1 MEQPNMEQPD
11 KAAGIPA
18 PMLSPEFFRD
28 MFPTYAWLRAHEPVH
43 RIEPIDTWFVSRYAD
58 AAAILADNDH
68 FSVENMPITK
78 AWHPD
83 VRMALST
90 LFLDDPDHARLRG
103 VLREFFLPASVQ
115 RREALVA
122 GIVSNALAQVKSS
135 GKAVID
141 IEKEYAYTIP
151 IDVLSA
157 IMGLPQED
165 FPLFHAWA
173 PQLAE
178 ALQPMQTEAQRE
190 QGGAVARAIRDYLL
204 QIIQGG
210 NLKPQGEE
218 TVLSLLRD
226 AVQRGVMSERE
237 LLTQAIQLYIG
248 GHETTLSL
256 IGKCIYA
263 LLTHPAELGKF
274 KANPALA
281 PQLVEETVRFN
292 GVSHVI
298 VRRVAK
304 DCQRHGVTLKEND
317 MLFVGN
323 ASANRDASVFERA
336 DEFIIDRPG
345 RIRHLGFGRGIRFC
359 LGNHLAKLET
369 RLSVSALFR
378 AFPDMR
384 LCEDRAAQFGTNL
397 MLHGLLSLPVQLQP

>member
-1 MEQPNMEQPD
+1 MSRPE
-11 KAAGIPA
+11 AAGIPA

-28 MFPTYAWLRAHEPVH
+28 MFATYAWLREHDPVH

-58 AAAILADNDH
+58 AAAILADNEH
-68 FSVENMPITK
+68 FSVEDMPIVK

-83 VRMALST
+83 VRMALSS
-90 LFLDDPDHARLRG
+90 LFMDDPDHARLRG
-103 VLREFFLPASVQ
+103 VVRDFFLPASVQ
-115 RREALVA
+115 LREAMVA
-122 GIVSNALAQVKSS
+122 GIVNSALEQVKSS
-135 GKAVID
+135 GKAIID

-157 IMGLPQED
+157 IMGLPKED

-173 PQLAE
+173 PQLSE
-178 ALQPMQTEAQRE
+178 ALQPMQTEEQRE
-190 QGGAVARAIRDYLL
+190 KGGAVARAIRDYLL
-204 QIIQGG
+204 RIIQGG

-226 AVQRGVMSERE
+226 AVQRGVMNEQE

-263 LLTHPAELGKF
+263 LLTHPAELRKL
-274 KANPALA
+274 KADPSLL

-292 GVSHVI
+292 GVSHII

-304 DCQRHGVTLKEND
+304 DYQLHGLTLKEND

-323 ASANRDASVFERA
+323 ASANRDATVFERA
-336 DEFIIDRPG
+336 DEFIIDRPS

-369 RLSVSALFR
+369 RLAIAALFR

-384 LCEDRAAQFGTNL
+384 LCEGHEPQFGTNL

>member
-1 MEQPNMEQPD
+1 MSRSD
-11 KAAGIPA
+11 VAGIPA

-28 MFPTYAWLRAHEPVH
+28 IFPTYAWLREHDPVH
-43 RIEPIDTWFVSRYAD
+43 RIEPISTWFVSRYAD
-58 AAAILADNDH
+58 AVTILADNDH
-68 FSVENMPITK
+68 FSVENMPITET
-78 AWHPD
+78 WHPD
-83 VRMALST
+83 VRMALSS
-90 LFLDDPDHARLRG
+90 LFMDDPDHARLRG
-103 VLREFFLPASVQ
+103 VVREFFQPASVQ

-122 GIVSNALAQVKSS
+122 GIVNNALEQVQSF
-135 GKAVID
+135 GKTVID

-173 PQLAE
+173 PQLSE
-178 ALQPMQTEAQRE
+178 ALQPMQTEEQRE
-190 QGGAVARAIRDYLL
+190 QGGTVARAIRDYLL
-204 QIIQGG
+204 RIIQGG

-218 TVLSLLRD
+218 TVLSLLRE
-226 AVQRGVMSERE
+226 AVQHGVMSEQE
-237 LLTQAIQLYIG
+237 MLTQAIQLYIG

-256 IGKCIYA
+256 IGKCIHA
-263 LLTHPAELGKF
+263 LLTHPAELRKF
-274 KANPALA
+274 KADPSLA
-281 PQLVEETVRFN
+281 PKLVEETVRFN

-304 DCQRHGVTLKEND
+304 DYRLHDVTLKEND

-323 ASANRDASVFERA
+323 ASANRDAAVFERA

-369 RLSVSALFR
+369 RLAIVALFR

-384 LCEDRAAQFGTNL
+384 LVEGREAQFGTNL

>member
-1 MEQPNMEQPD
+1 MSRSD
-11 KAAGIPA
+11 VAGIPA

-28 MFPTYAWLRAHEPVH
+28 IFPTYAWLREHDPVH
-43 RIEPIDTWFVSRYAD
+43 RIEPISTWFVSRYAD
-58 AAAILADNDH
+58 AVAILADNDH
-68 FSVENMPITK
+68 FSVENMPITET
-78 AWHPD
+78 WHPD
-83 VRMALST
+83 VRMALSS
-90 LFLDDPDHARLRG
+90 LFMDDPDHARLRG
-103 VLREFFLPASVQ
+103 VVREFFQPASVQ

-122 GIVSNALAQVKSS
+122 GIVNNALEQVQSF
-135 GKAVID
+135 GKTVID

-173 PQLAE
+173 PQLSE
-178 ALQPMQTEAQRE
+178 ALQPMQTEEQRE
-190 QGGAVARAIRDYLL
+190 QGGTVARAIRDYLL
-204 QIIQGG
+204 RIIQGG

-218 TVLSLLRD
+218 TVLSLLRE
-226 AVQRGVMSERE
+226 AVQHGVMSEQE
-237 LLTQAIQLYIG
+237 MLTQAIQLYIG

-256 IGKCIYA
+256 IGKCIHA
-263 LLTHPAELGKF
+263 LLTHPAELRKF
-274 KANPALA
+274 KADPSLA
-281 PQLVEETVRFN
+281 PKLVEETVRFN

-304 DCQRHGVTLKEND
+304 DYRLHDVTLKEND

-323 ASANRDASVFERA
+323 ASANRDAAVFERA

-369 RLSVSALFR
+369 RLAIVALFR

-384 LCEDRAAQFGTNL
+384 LVEGREAQFGTNL

>member
-1 MEQPNMEQPD
+1 MSRSD
-11 KAAGIPA
+11 VAGIPA

-28 MFPTYAWLRAHEPVH
+28 IFPTYAWLREHDPVH
-43 RIEPIDTWFVSRYAD
+43 RIEPIGTWFVSRYVD
-58 AAAILADNDH
+58 AVAILADNDH
-68 FSVENMPITK
+68 FSVENMPITET
-78 AWHPD
+78 WHPD
-83 VRMALST
+83 VRMALSS
-90 LFLDDPDHARLRG
+90 LFMDDPDHARLRG
-103 VLREFFLPASVQ
+103 VVREFFQPASVQ

-122 GIVSNALAQVKSS
+122 GIVNNALEQVQSF
-135 GKAVID
+135 GKTVID

-173 PQLAE
+173 PQLSE
-178 ALQPMQTEAQRE
+178 ALQPMQTEEQRE
-190 QGGAVARAIRDYLL
+190 QGGTVARAIRDYLL
-204 QIIQGG
+204 RIIQGG

-218 TVLSLLRD
+218 TVLSLLRE
-226 AVQRGVMSERE
+226 AVQHGVMSEQE
-237 LLTQAIQLYIG
+237 MLTQAIQLYIG

-256 IGKCIYA
+256 IGKCIHA
-263 LLTHPAELGKF
+263 LLTHPAELRKF
-274 KANPALA
+274 KADPSLA
-281 PQLVEETVRFN
+281 PKLVEETVRFN

-304 DCQRHGVTLKEND
+304 DYRLHDVTLKEND

-323 ASANRDASVFERA
+323 ASANRDAAVFERA

-369 RLSVSALFR
+369 RLAIVALFR

-384 LCEDRAAQFGTNL
+384 LVEGREAQFGTNL

>member
-1 MEQPNMEQPD
+1 MSRSD
-11 KAAGIPA
+11 VAGIPA

-28 MFPTYAWLRAHEPVH
+28 IFPTYAWLREHDPVH
-43 RIEPIDTWFVSRYAD
+43 RIEPIGTWFVSRYVD
-58 AAAILADNDH
+58 AVAILADNDH
-68 FSVENMPITK
+68 FSVEDMPITET
-78 AWHPD
+78 WHPD
-83 VRMALST
+83 VRMALSS
-90 LFLDDPDHARLRG
+90 LFMDDPDHARLRG
-103 VLREFFLPASVQ
+103 VVREFFQPASVQ

-122 GIVSNALAQVKSS
+122 GIVNNALEQVQSF
-135 GKAVID
+135 GKTVID

-173 PQLAE
+173 PQLSE
-178 ALQPMQTEAQRE
+178 ALQPMQTEEQRE
-190 QGGAVARAIRDYLL
+190 QGGTVARAIRDYLL
-204 QIIQGG
+204 RIIQGG

-218 TVLSLLRD
+218 TVLSLLRE
-226 AVQRGVMSERE
+226 AVQQGVMSEQE
-237 LLTQAIQLYIG
+237 MLTQAIQLYIG

-256 IGKCIYA
+256 IGKCIHA
-263 LLTHPAELGKF
+263 LLTHPAELRKF
-274 KANPALA
+274 KADPSLG
-281 PQLVEETVRFN
+281 PKLVEETVRFN

-304 DCQRHGVTLKEND
+304 DYRLHDVTLKEND

-323 ASANRDASVFERA
+323 ASANRDAAVFERA

-369 RLSVSALFR
+369 RLAIVALFR

-384 LCEDRAAQFGTNL
+384 LVEGREAQFGTNL

>member
-1 MEQPNMEQPD
+1 MEQRE

-18 PMLSPEFFRD
+18 PMLSPEFFHD
-28 MFPTYAWLRAHEPVH
+28 MFPTYAWLREHEPVH
-43 RIEPIDTWFVSRYAD
+43 KIEPINTWFVSRYAD
-58 AAAILADNDH
+58 ATAILADNDH
-68 FSVENMPITK
+68 FSVEDMPITRE
-78 AWHPD
+78 WHPD
-83 VRMALST
+83 VRMALSS
-90 LFLDDPDHARLRG
+90 LFMDDPDHARLRG
-103 VLREFFLPASVQ
+103 VLREFFMPTSI
-115 RREALVA
+115 RKREALVA
-122 GIVSNALAQVKSS
+122 GIVSNALEQVRSS

-141 IEKEYAYTIP
+141 IEKEYAYTVP

-157 IMGLPQED
+157 IMGLPPED

-178 ALQPMQTEAQRE
+178 ALQPMQTEQQRE

-204 QIIQGG
+204 QIIQNE

-226 AVQRGVMSERE
+226 AVQQGVMSEQE

-263 LLTHPAELGKF
+263 LLTHPEELRKF
-274 KANPALA
+274 KADFSLA

-298 VRRVAK
+298 VRRVAR
-304 DCQRHGVTLKEND
+304 DYQLHGVAMKEND

-323 ASANRDASVFERA
+323 ASANRDAAAFERA

-369 RLSVSALFR
+369 RLAVSALFR

-384 LCEDRAAQFGTNL
+384 LCEDREAQFGTNL

>member
-1 MEQPNMEQPD
+1 MSRPD
-11 KAAGIPA
+11 VAGIPA

-28 MFPTYAWLRAHEPVH
+28 IFPTYAWLREHDPVH
-43 RIEPIDTWFVSRYAD
+43 RIEPINTWFVSRYVD
-58 AAAILADNDH
+58 AVAILADNDH
-68 FSVENMPITK
+68 FSVEDMPITET
-78 AWHPD
+78 WHPD
-83 VRMALST
+83 VRMALSS
-90 LFLDDPDHARLRG
+90 LFMDDPDHARLRG
-103 VLREFFLPASVQ
+103 VVREFFQPASVQ

-122 GIVSNALAQVKSS
+122 GIVNNALEQVQSF
-135 GKAVID
+135 GKTVID

-173 PQLAE
+173 PQLSE
-178 ALQPMQTEAQRE
+178 ALQPMQTEEQRE
-190 QGGAVARAIRDYLL
+190 QGGTVARAIRDYLL
-204 QIIQGG
+204 RIIQGG

-218 TVLSLLRD
+218 TVLSLLRE
-226 AVQRGVMSERE
+226 AVQHGVMSEQE
-237 LLTQAIQLYIG
+237 MLTQAIQLYIG

-256 IGKCIYA
+256 IGKCIHA
-263 LLTHPAELGKF
+263 LLTHPAELRKF
-274 KANPALA
+274 KADPSLA
-281 PQLVEETVRFN
+281 PKLVEETVRFN

-304 DCQRHGVTLKEND
+304 DYRLHDVTLKEND

-323 ASANRDASVFERA
+323 ASANRDAAVFERA

-369 RLSVSALFR
+369 RLAIVALFR

-384 LCEDRAAQFGTNL
+384 LVEGREAQFGTNL

>member
-1 MEQPNMEQPD
+1 MSRSD
-11 KAAGIPA
+11 VAGIPA

-28 MFPTYAWLRAHEPVH
+28 IFPTYAWLREHDPVH
-43 RIEPIDTWFVSRYAD
+43 RIEPISTWFVSRYVD
-58 AAAILADNDH
+58 AVAILADNDH
-68 FSVENMPITK
+68 FSVENMPITET
-78 AWHPD
+78 WHPD
-83 VRMALST
+83 VRMALSS
-90 LFLDDPDHARLRG
+90 LFMDDPDHARLRG
-103 VLREFFLPASVQ
+103 VVREFFQPASVQ

-122 GIVSNALAQVKSS
+122 GIVNNALEQVQSF
-135 GKAVID
+135 GKTVID

-173 PQLAE
+173 PQLSE
-178 ALQPMQTEAQRE
+178 ALQPMQTEEQRE
-190 QGGAVARAIRDYLL
+190 QGGTVARAIRDYLL
-204 QIIQGG
+204 RIIQGG

-218 TVLSLLRD
+218 TVLSLLRE
-226 AVQRGVMSERE
+226 AVQHGVMSEQE
-237 LLTQAIQLYIG
+237 MLTQAIQLYIG

-256 IGKCIYA
+256 IGKCIHA
-263 LLTHPAELGKF
+263 LLTHPAELRKF
-274 KANPALA
+274 KADPSLA
-281 PQLVEETVRFN
+281 PKLVEETVRFN

-304 DCQRHGVTLKEND
+304 DYRLHDVTLKEND

-323 ASANRDASVFERA
+323 ASANRDAAVFERA

-369 RLSVSALFR
+369 RLAIVALFR

-384 LCEDRAAQFGTNL
+384 LVEGREAQFGTNL

>member
-1 MEQPNMEQPD
+1 MKQLDE
-11 KAAGIPA
+11 AAGIPA

-28 MFPTYAWLRAHEPVH
+28 MFATYAWLREHEPVH

-58 AAAILADNDH
+58 AAAILADNEH
-68 FSVENMPITK
+68 FSVEDMPIVK

-83 VRMALST
+83 VRMALSS
-90 LFLDDPDHARLRG
+90 LFMDDPDHARLRG
-103 VLREFFLPASVQ
+103 VVRDFFLPASVQ
-115 RREALVA
+115 RREAMVA
-122 GIVSNALAQVKSS
+122 GIVNSALEQVKSS
-135 GKAVID
+135 GKAIID

-157 IMGLPQED
+157 IMGLPKED

-173 PQLAE
+173 PQLSE
-178 ALQPMQTEAQRE
+178 ALQPMQTEEQRE
-190 QGGAVARAIRDYLL
+190 KGGAVARAIRDYLL
-204 QIIQGG
+204 RIIQGG

-218 TVLSLLRD
+218 TVLSLLRN
-226 AVQRGVMSERE
+226 AVQRGVMSEQE

-263 LLTHPAELGKF
+263 LLTHPAELRKL
-274 KANPALA
+274 KADPSLL

-292 GVSHVI
+292 GVSHII

-304 DCQRHGVTLKEND
+304 DYQLHGLTLKEND

-369 RLSVSALFR
+369 RLAIAALFR

-384 LCEDRAAQFGTNL
+384 LCEGHEPQFGTNL
-397 MLHGLLSLPVQLQP
+397 MLHGLLSLPVQLQL